1 MTFNKHRNMLN
12 YLSAFFNFPTLLIKN
27 KIKYLKIKLK
37 YDRIKLCLFIDSD
50 PHSLAMLN
58 ATSSF
63 LHKYIE
69 NLTIL

>member
-27 KIKYLKIKLK
+27 KIKYLKIKVK

-50 PHSLAMLN
+50 AHSLAMLN

>member
-69 NLTIL
+69 NLTTL

>member
-27 KIKYLKIKLK
+27 KIKYLKIKVK